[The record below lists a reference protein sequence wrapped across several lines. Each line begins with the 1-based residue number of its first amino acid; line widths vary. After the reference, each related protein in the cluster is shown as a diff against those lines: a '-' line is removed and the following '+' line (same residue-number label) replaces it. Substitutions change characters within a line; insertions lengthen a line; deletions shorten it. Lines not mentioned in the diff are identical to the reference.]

1 MYAQCPNNPFK
12 AHLQNL
18 HSKIILLCTFFYVCW
33 GKKKKKKKVLTM
45 WILLE
50 EEYDNTLS
58 LGYMFICVLMKF

>member
-1 MYAQCPNNPFK
+1 MYAQRPNNPFK

-18 HSKIILLCTFFYVCW
+18 HSKIILLCTFFLCLL
-33 GKKKKKKKVLTM
+33 GEKGKKKVLTM

-50 EEYDNTLS
+50 EEYDNAVS